1 MGRPTVEA
9 SSFKREPND
18 SVRKLARTYN
28 EKYGLGKIREGLY
41 VQVDENRARQIA
53 DEFEALPIDDSA
65 NPKVRKAYEQ
75 LAEEIE
81 QQWKFA
87 IENTGI
93 LFAPWVAEGQPYANS
108 SAMCRDVKECLHLF
122 FYQGGDRHP
131 LLGKTHPATGLSTN
145 DKFRAIHD
153 LFGHAAEGYSFGP
166 RGEENAWLKHS
177 RMFSCEAQKALT
189 TETRGQ
195 NSWFNF
201 GRHNY
206 DLAGNHL
213 NRPRPD
219 RPFAIQKVA
228 LLPDEFTDF
237 LLVLE
242 MAEAKP

>member
-1 MGRPTVEA
+1 MC
-9 SSFKREPND
+9 
-18 SVRKLARTYN
+18 
-28 EKYGLGKIREGLY
+28 
-41 VQVDENRARQIA
+41 
-53 DEFEALPIDDSA
+53 
-65 NPKVRKAYEQ
+65 YER

-81 QQWKFA
+81 QQWTFA

-93 LFAPWVAEGQPYANS
+93 VFAPWAAEGQPYAVS
-108 SAMCRDVKECLHLF
+108 SEMCRDVRDRLHLF

-131 LLGKTHPATGLSTN
+131 LLGETNPASGLSTN

-153 LFGHAAEGYSFGP
+153 LFGHAAEGYGFGP

-177 RMFSCEAQKALT
+177 GMFSCEAQKALT

-206 DLAGNHL
+206 DSAGNHL

-219 RPFAIQKVA
+219 RSFAIQKVA
-228 LLPDEFTDF
+228 LLPEEFTDF
-237 LLVLE
+237 LIVLNT
-242 MAEAKP
+242 AESKSPSVIGDRPSHPI